1 MKFRIAEM
9 LIDYYDIEE
18 EEAML
23 MAQDILKLIKEEV

>member
-9 LIDYYDIEE
+9 LIDYYEIEE

-23 MAQDILKLIKEEV
+23 MAQDILNLIKEHE

>member
-1 MKFRIAEM
+1 LKFKIAQM